1 MIRRQ
6 PSLENL
12 QQSDVREIYASLH
25 DGGPIKGPLKPPI
38 TSQHYR
44 NEGFKG
50 RVLREQPM

>member
-6 PSLENL
+6 RSLENL

-25 DGGPIKGPLKPPI
+25 DGGPIKSPLKPPI